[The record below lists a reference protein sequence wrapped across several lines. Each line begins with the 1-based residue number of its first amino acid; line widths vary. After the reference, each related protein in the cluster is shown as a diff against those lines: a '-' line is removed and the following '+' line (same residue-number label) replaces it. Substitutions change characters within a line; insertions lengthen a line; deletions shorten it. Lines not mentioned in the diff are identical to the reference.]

1 MFSILNRDFRLRS
14 LIQFLSVL
22 ASLIYLQIGYALV
35 IPTNTGQLEAITIR
49 SVDGNW
55 QLVALENTYVSPVVV
70 CTHNIAAASDNPAVV
85 RIRNTGA
92 TSFELRLQEPRDSTD
107 VTAADV
113 YCLVAEEGEN
123 QLTDGRDFEA
133 RTVISDDVAGSGIP
147 GSDWNGRGED
157 VSAALTNTYTN
168 AVVLGQVMSFNDP
181 NFSIFWSY
189 DCELRQNPPF
199 QSGFADGI
207 CVGKHIGE
215 DSVQTRADETLGYFV
230 IEAGAGQL
238 PIGLDTIEY
247 ETALGPDIIFGVQ
260 GPPGT
265 PPHNYV
271 LPQTYNFGVATQEAM
286 DGINGGFAVL
296 FGPNPFAFNRLG
308 LAVDEDQIRDA
319 ERAHTSE
326 QAGFWVFK
334 ESDYGDAPDS
344 YSTLDG
350 SGGPE
355 HLIQSGFSVD
365 TQDDIFIGIS
375 STSET
380 DGVPAAEGDPANG
393 DVDDGGIVFPL
404 TPLGFSAGDM
414 YTVNVPYTGNARLC
428 GWIDFDYNGQG
439 GDGTFETDERSC
451 IDTLACPG
459 GGVAG
464 ACDLVFTAP
473 ADFVHN
479 NNQITYAR
487 FRIGPNAAEVE
498 SPTGLAFGG
507 EVEDYEIP
515 ANTLPVTLNHISSVR
530 NGNTVDIDWGTSSE
544 LFNVGFQLW
553 GLDGVDGQW
562 EKLHNWLIRSGSGN
576 AVEPQSYTKR
586 IRIPTSIDQLVSV
599 GISSVDSDGTEH
611 YYGPFELGVSYGE
624 LGDLAPIAWDDVR
637 AELDTRMAAQGY
649 TKSGVNGYRKAS
661 STSTLALSSTD
672 SDSVIEFRV
681 STPGVYRITGSE
693 LPQEWHS
700 APKEALAVLDYQGN
714 GVVRHVQAKGQGSGS
729 TRALGAAGSIY
740 FYSEGV
746 NETQRLY
753 SEAKVYRLVLDSAR
767 ALNAPIQSKQGVT
780 SGFSDSYREV
790 SIVEEDE
797 SYIFHSAVD
806 DPWLDEVVIGFSDK
820 LRVRRQPV
828 PVEGDLLID
837 DSATLLLG
845 LGRSSALGAID
856 LDSDGVQDA
865 EHIVTGTVTDADGV
879 KVKLDPVSAVG
890 SGRWDLA
897 LPIPAGT
904 LLGDANGI
912 VHSGAFF
919 NAGEGYAFSEVHID
933 SIGLEYSR
941 PYVSRAGEDHLLF
954 RGPDTGELGYSVT
967 VPDTGWP
974 WVFASDGSNLVR
986 IGLESQRRVTDSAGV
1001 KWREVTFS
1009 RLLGSELSPLSIQ
1022 YWVSGRNGFYGVE
1035 GLVDKVVPS
1044 QASVLA
1050 QAQGSDYVMV
1060 SHPMFMGPAQAGV
1073 DPLSTYAEFKQ
1084 GQGYTASMINYLDI
1098 VESFGGGQVGPWGL
1112 THYLSELK
1120 LQSPLLKYVLLV
1132 GSSVYDHSDKLGT
1145 GALTFIPGHYV
1156 PGSHSDYTVSDVPY
1170 ITHGDGALFAH
1181 IGRWPVRELSELQ
1194 VIVDKSMQWGSAAHH
1209 QGEALLIA
1217 EHTVLGEEI
1226 NFAQALDGVADVLP
1240 ATYSHHKVYVDA
1252 LLAADPDLSLT
1263 QALALAKGQII
1274 DALNNGPEVV
1284 VYNGHASTG
1293 QLSNQNLFKH
1303 KDVSKVTSSG
1313 AEIWV
1318 PLSCYVTYYES
1329 TTVNTLAHQLLFTG
1343 NAVAITGA
1351 MLLSNQAENIQMGQ
1365 SILDSTF
1372 NQGQS
1377 IGEAV
1382 NQAKA
1387 IQNNPSL
1394 TNNWATLGD
1403 PSSVLMTQ

>member
-1 MFSILNRDFRLRS
+1 MIGNTVTND
-14 LIQFLSVL
+14 VL
-22 ASLIYLQIGYALV
+22 PYASGLV
-35 IPTNTGQLEAITIR
+35 IGNIDSSTATGDLD
-49 SVDGNW
+49 DGNLVFQSYLPNGRITCTGDNGTYTTQAGEYCVVVNVMNDSANPA
-55 QLVALENTYVSPVVV
+55 QLVGWLDFSNA
-70 CTHNIAAASDNPAVV
+70 
-85 RIRNTGA
+85 TG
-92 TSFELRLQEPRDSTD
+92 
-107 VTAADV
+107 VTFTPDRV
-113 YCLVAEEGEN
+113 
-123 QLTDGRDFEA
+123 
-133 RTVISDDVAGSGIP
+133 
-147 GSDWNGRGED
+147 
-157 VSAALTNTYTN
+157 
-168 AVVLGQVMSFNDP
+168 
-181 NFSIFWSY
+181 FS
-189 DCELRQNPPF
+189 
-199 QSGFADGI
+199 
-207 CVGKHIGE
+207 
-215 DSVQTRADETLGYFV
+215 
-230 IEAGAGQL
+230 
-238 PIGLDTIEY
+238 
-247 ETALGPDIIFGVQ
+247 
-260 GPPGT
+260 
-265 PPHNYV
+265 
-271 LPQTYNFGVATQEAM
+271 
-286 DGINGGFAVL
+286 
-296 FGPNPFAFNRLG
+296 
-308 LAVDEDQIRDA
+308 DA
-319 ERAHTSE
+319 ERSL
-326 QAGFWVFK
+326 
-334 ESDYGDAPDS
+334 PD
-344 YSTLDG
+344 L
-350 SGGPE
+350 
-355 HLIQSGFSVD
+355 
-365 TQDDIFIGIS
+365 
-375 STSET
+375 
-380 DGVPAAEGDPANG
+380 
-393 DVDDGGIVFPL
+393 
-404 TPLGFSAGDM
+404 
-414 YTVNVPYTGNARLC
+414 
-428 GWIDFDYNGQG
+428 G
-439 GDGTFETDERSC
+439 GDGVGVLVADSDGNTADGTF
-451 IDTLACPG
+451 DTGNISPG
-459 GGVAG
+459 FSGDVVLVWTGLGGV
-464 ACDLVFTAP
+464 DRV
-473 ADFVHN
+473 
-479 NNQITYAR
+479 NQSFQTFSR
-487 FRIGPNAAEVE
+487 FRLTGDGYDPNGDGDTSDNTGFFSDA
-498 SPTGLAFGG
+498 SPEPSGNIANG
-507 EVEDYEIP
+507 EVEDHFVSFDI
-515 ANTLPVTLNHISSVR
+515 LPVTLSNFSSERVGDR
-530 NGNTVDIDWGTSSE
+530 VNIDWGTSSE

-562 EKLHNWLIRSGSGN
+562 EKLHNWLVKSGSGN

-586 IRIPTSIDQLVSV
+586 VRIPTSIDQLVSV
-599 GISSVDSDGTEH
+599 GISSVDSDGSEH

-624 LGDLAPIAWDDVR
+624 LGDLAPIAWDQVR

-661 STSTLALSSTD
+661 STSTLALSG
-672 SDSVIEFRV
+672 SDNESVIEFRV

-693 LPQEWHS
+693 LPQVWHS
-700 APKEALAVLDYQGN
+700 VPKGELAVLDYQGN

-753 SEAKVYRLVLDSAR
+753 SEAKVYRLVLDSAH

-780 SGFSDSYREV
+780 SGFSESYREV
-790 SIVEEDE
+790 SVVEEDE

-828 PVEGDLLID
+828 PVEADLLID

-856 LDSDGVQDA
+856 NDGDGVQDA

-941 PYVSRAGEDHLLF
+941 PYVSKAGEDHLLF

-1009 RLLGSELSPLSIQ
+1009 KLLSSELSPLSIQ

-1084 GQGYTASMINYLDI
+1084 GQGYTVSIVNYLDL
-1098 VESFGGGQVGPWGL
+1098 VDSFGGGQVGPWGL

-1170 ITHGDGALFAH
+1170 ITHDDGALFAH

-1194 VIVDKSMQWGSAAHH
+1194 VIVDKSMQWGSTAHH

-1226 NFAQALDGVADVLP
+1226 NFAQALDGVAEVLP
-1240 ATYSHHKVYVDA
+1240 ATYSQHKVYVDA

-1303 KDVSKVTSSG
+1303 SDVDEVTTAG

-1403 PSSVLMTQ
+1403 PSAVLMTQ